1 MNKDINLTKSIIC
14 SCLLIADLL
23 LGGCSYN
30 GKVLA
35 EPNSTDITSKQPTH
49 TLMIDGT
56 TVTGRKITIKPDE
69 VSLSV
74 DYGDA
79 LLESIQHQL
88 KDIYKEVFV
97 IKTVKEIKPHDFL
110 MRIDNAIDSTCNS
123 PTCNLLSR
131 TAYRIYDSS
140 GNNITNENLTDDFKW
155 VKPASVRTLN
165 LLTGLTLFITAPITY
180 PISVNIA
187 GNELRD
193 EVGRSNER
201 VAAKIANS
209 LFITMGSR
217 LENRPQ
223 NAIGSSKPFRVKS
236 PYDNLLDG
244 VVVVRT
250 EKSTGTGFLVN
261 SSGFIVTNAHVVED
275 EKEVGLQFRDG
286 TAISGLVV
294 DRDKTA
300 DLALIKCDVKKGVKL
315 TLGKLESAGAGT
327 NVISIGT
334 PKALDWSVSKGIVS
348 AVREKNGI
356 ILIQTDAAVNAG
368 NSGGPL
374 INIDNNEVIGVIT
387 FVLRGDN
394 VEGLNFAV
402 SAEQILKSFP
412 YLSVK

>member
-1 MNKDINLTKSIIC
+1 MNIDSNLMKSILFG
-14 SCLLIADLL
+14 CLLISGLL
-23 LGGCSYN
+23 LAGCSYN
-30 GKVLA
+30 GKVLT
-35 EPNSTDITSKQPTH
+35 EPSSTAITSKQPAH

-56 TVTGRKITIKPDE
+56 TVTGRKVTIKPDE
-69 VSLSV
+69 VTLSV

-79 LLESIQHQL
+79 LLESIQHHL
-88 KDIYKEVFV
+88 KGIYKDVFV
-97 IKTVKEIKPHDFL
+97 IKAVKEIKPHDFL
-110 MRIDNAIDSTCNS
+110 MRIDNAIDSTCNT
-123 PTCNLLSR
+123 PACNLHSR
-131 TAYRIYDSS
+131 TVYRLYDST
-140 GNNITNENLTDDFKW
+140 GNNIANENLTDDFKW

-180 PISVNIA
+180 PVAVNIA

-223 NAIGSSKPFRVKS
+223 NAIGSSKPYRVKS

-286 TAISGLVV
+286 TVSSGLVV
-294 DRDKTA
+294 DRDKAA
-300 DLALIKCDVKKGVKL
+300 DLALIKCDAKAGVKL
-315 TLGKLESAGAGT
+315 TLGKLVSAGAG
-327 NVISIGT
+327 S
-334 PKALDWSVSKGIVS
+334 
-348 AVREKNGI
+348 
-356 ILIQTDAAVNAG
+356 
-368 NSGGPL
+368 
-374 INIDNNEVIGVIT
+374 
-387 FVLRGDN
+387 
-394 VEGLNFAV
+394 
-402 SAEQILKSFP
+402 
-412 YLSVK
+412 